1 MYIKR
6 LKALCSL
13 ILQTFDIITIVS
25 TRHAKVVLVMR
36 TISARKKET
45 APRAYRPKLSG
56 TPLSLG
62 RYLEIYWP
70 TTKLFKGKK
79 EVGNYDTTKHFRF
92 STYTGCRGSV
102 IALEKRTF
110 ELLQTTSDPAKAGM
124 IHKFGIS
131 FREWHEGFDPKVDEL
146 LNDMAAQIEKILS
159 IKLIGVLMAKI

>member
-36 TISARKKET
+36 TISAR
-45 APRAYRPKLSG
+45 
-56 TPLSLG
+56 
-62 RYLEIYWP
+62 
-70 TTKLFKGKK
+70 KK

-159 IKLIGVLMAKI
+159 IKLIGGLMAKI